1 MNYALP
7 LFSRRPVVCLVTDRR
22 RLPGSV
28 DERDRRERLVRL
40 VERAGRAV
48 IDLVQIRESDL
59 SGRALT
65 DLVTRCVDVVR
76 GTPTRVVV
84 NDRLD
89 VALAAGA
96 AGVHLRSDSIDGARV
111 RMAAPPGFL
120 VGRSV
125 HSAQEAEL
133 VAQVGGLDYLLVGTV
148 FSSASKPA
156 NWAPAGVEELA
167 RATRA
172 VKLPVLAIG
181 GLTLENVAAA
191 ARGGAAGVAAI
202 GLFAGPGSQEGE
214 PGDSGMRAV
223 VEAIQCS
230 FDTL

>member
-7 LFSRRPVVCLVTDRR
+7 LFSRRPLVCLVTDRR

-28 DERDRRERLVRL
+28 GERDRRERLVRL
-40 VERAGRAV
+40 VEQAGRAA

-76 GTPTRVVV
+76 GTPTRIVV

-89 VALAAGA
+89 IAVAARA
-96 AGVHLRSDSIDGARV
+96 AGVHLRSDSIDGARM

-125 HSAQEAEL
+125 HSAQEAEV
-133 VAQVGGLDYLLVGTV
+133 VAGVGGLDYLIVGTI
-148 FSSASKPA
+148 FSSGSKPA
-156 NWAPAGVEELA
+156 TWAPAGVEELA
-167 RATRA
+167 RTTRA
-172 VKLPVLAIG
+172 VGLPVLAIG
-181 GLTLENVAAA
+181 GVTLETVAAA
-191 ARGGAAGVAAI
+191 ARAGAAGVAAI
-202 GLFAGPGSQEGE
+202 GLFAYPGSQEGE
-214 PGDSGMRAV
+214 PGDLGMRAV
-223 VEAIQCS
+223 VEAVHRS